1 MKNILLQSLTERN
14 RHLPQLFLSGLRL
27 VITATDRGTPRL
39 AGSATL
45 TVIIIDLNDNSPMI
59 PLPRQIHVPEGKSA
73 WQTLV
78 GEIDPEEP
86 GVTRPWLLNS
96 LRPLHF

>member
-1 MKNILLQSLTERN
+1 MSQPEGIDIYLS
-14 RHLPQLFLSGLRL
+14 FISGLRL

-59 PLPRQIHVPEGKSA
+59 PLPRQIHVPEGKSSR
-73 WQTLV
+73 QVPV
-78 GEIDPEEP
+78 GVIDTAEP
-86 GVTRPWLLNS
+86 RVIRPWLLIHGGPS
-96 LRPLHF
+96 EII